1 MEKSIE
7 HIWKEGFMNNDALV
21 APKIQ
26 NLYNQK
32 SQHLGDK
39 LMRML
44 HTEPKVLLMMAVVF
58 LVGNYAIGNS
68 FWSGS
73 IASIWCII
81 WYFIVKKQIQNIEE
95 ANKEVN
101 CYDFLKSLHRLLL
114 QSRNSVTKMLWIA
127 TPMLV
132 LPMAI
137 YTYYNQYDKNFGEIF
152 GVESLA
158 YPNELL
164 FAIVP
169 LATVFSVVFYRF
181 SFKLGYGPIADKLK
195 LLIQDMESLKEEL

>member
-7 HIWKEGFMNNDALV
+7 HIWKEGFINTQSLV

-32 SQHLGDK
+32 SKHLGDK
-39 LMRML
+39 LLRML
-44 HTEPKVLLMMAVVF
+44 NTEPKMLLIMAVVF
-58 LVGNYAIGNS
+58 LFGNYAIGNS
-68 FWSGS
+68 FWPGS
-73 IASIWCII
+73 IASIWCIV
-81 WYFIVKKQIQNIEE
+81 WYFIIKKQIQHIEK

-101 CYDFLKSLHRLLL
+101 CHDFLKSLHKLLL
-114 QSRNSVTKMLWIA
+114 QSRASITKMLWIG

-137 YTYYNQYDKNFGEIF
+137 YTYYNQYDKTFGEIF

-158 YPNELL
+158 YPNELV

-181 SFKLGYGPIADKLK
+181 SFKMGYGPIANKLK
-195 LLIQDMESLKEEL
+195 QLISDIEALQQ